1 MEKSVYRAR
10 VDSSSIF
17 SFLLCIILL
26 EMGGMVFLRFSNCK
40 TRTTH
45 LLRYISYQQ
54 INTIRVVGHGPN
66 EVFYNAAVIQGYAA
80 GLHCFHAGPRAGK
93 QFSGLIQ
100 PVTKRRGSPLSRR
113 AKSL

>member
-1 MEKSVYRAR
+1 MEKSVHRAR

-26 EMGGMVFLRFSNCK
+26 EIGRMVFLRLSNCK

-54 INTIRVVGHGPN
+54 INTIPLVGYRPN
-66 EVFYNAAVIQGYAA
+66 EVFYNAAVIKSYAA
-80 GLHCFHAGPRAGK
+80 GLHCFHAGLRAGN
-93 QFSGLIQ
+93 
-100 PVTKRRGSPLSRR
+100 
-113 AKSL
+113 

>member
-1 MEKSVYRAR
+1 MEKFVYGAR

-26 EMGGMVFLRFSNCK
+26 EMGGMVFLRFSKCN

-54 INTIRVVGHGPN
+54 INTIPVVGHRPN
-66 EVFYNAAVIQGYAA
+66 EVFYNAAVIQGYAT
-80 GLHCFHAGPRAGK
+80 P
-93 QFSGLIQ
+93 
-100 PVTKRRGSPLSRR
+100 PVYIVFMQGCRLET
-113 AKSL
+113 SLAA

>member
-1 MEKSVYRAR
+1 MWKMEKSVYRAR

-26 EMGGMVFLRFSNCK
+26 EMGRKVLLRFSNCK

-54 INTIRVVGHGPN
+54 TNTIPVVGHRPN
-66 EVFYNAAVIQGYAA
+66 EVFYNAAAIQGYAA
-80 GLHCFHAGPRAGK
+80 GLHCFHAGLRAED
-93 QFSGLIQ
+93 QFS
-100 PVTKRRGSPLSRR
+100 R
-113 AKSL
+113 